1 MTAVTYTAQ
10 SALTTGHIAGTAY
23 TIRLRCREIEPGK
36 DVRKSEQRALSGKT
50 ETLLWRSNN
59 TRAVTTAA
67 VRGEERALIREF
79 LESIIDGATFI
90 FDEFGFEGQ
99 PDNPVSMMMVGT
111 YREQRIVRQ
120 GDGGRKDYFR
130 FTFTIRET

>member
-10 SALTTGHIAGTAY
+10 SSLTTGHTAGTAY

-50 ETLLWRSNN
+50 ETLLWRSKN

-67 VRGEERALIREF
+67 VRGEERALVREF

-111 YREQRIVRQ
+111 YREQRSVRQ
-120 GDGGRKDYFR
+120 GDGGREDYFR